1 MNASAEPQRNISGW
15 KTVACV
21 IVGLFGSVFLT
32 ILAML
37 PGLPLSAAVRTLAP
51 VFITA
56 LATFGVVL
64 ATIRD
69 AGGWKR
75 VGKLRL
81 ALVGLVS
88 ALLIGVGA
96 YLSALLIVVL
106 FYYLP

>member
-1 MNASAEPQRNISGW
+1 M
-15 KTVACV
+15 V
-21 IVGLFGSVFLT
+21 VGLLASMFLT
-32 ILAML
+32 VLTML
-37 PGLPLSAAVRTLAP
+37 PGLPFSDAARTLAP
-51 VFITA
+51 VLITV

-88 ALLIGVGA
+88 ALIIGVGA
-96 YLSALLIVVL
+96 HLSALLGVVL